1 MNGGASRVPFFLTV
15 FAVLVL
21 VGVVAVASS
30 GSTPTGTDDTRPP
43 SEVIFDTIMSLGM
56 VLLIP
61 GLAILVYGLTQRKAI
76 AKEMASGRYRRTGV
90 LTFVGLM
97 ALLGVM
103 SYFRL
108 RGWESPLA
116 DGPGDAPL
124 PGGAPGVTEPVGE
137 IDARPRTPQFE
148 WIPVLV
154 IVSLAAVGIAAYVL
168 AGRRQRPPLAF
179 DDAVAAEEV
188 ASLLDDSLDD
198 LRAEPDPRRAVIAAY
213 ARLERALGASGLPR
227 RQEETADEY
236 VTRILDSLEVER
248 DAVRTLS
255 DLFRRAKF
263 SHHDVSEAMKA
274 EAIAALARIRDELRA
289 AARRRA
295 EEHSVA
301 LASGSEQAALP

>member
-1 MNGGASRVPFFLTV
+1 MNGGASRVSFALTV

-30 GSTPTGTDDTRPP
+30 GSTPTGSDDTRPP
-43 SEVIFDTIMSLGM
+43 SEVIFNTIMSVGI

-76 AKEMASGRYRRTGV
+76 AKELASGRYRRTGL
-90 LTFVGLM
+90 LTFIGLM
-97 ALLGVM
+97 ALLGVV

-116 DGPGDAPL
+116 DGPSDAPL
-124 PGGAPGVTEPVGE
+124 PRGAPGVTEPGGE
-137 IDARPRTPQFE
+137 VDAVPRNPQFE

-154 IVSLAAVGIAAYVL
+154 IVSLAAIGIAAYVL

-179 DDAVAAEEV
+179 DDAVVAEEV

-236 VTRILDSLEVER
+236 ITRILDSLEVER
-248 DAVRTLS
+248 KPVRTLS
-255 DLFRRAKF
+255 DLFRQAKF
-263 SHHDVSEAMKA
+263 SHHDVSRTMKD
-274 EAIAALARIRDELRA
+274 EAIAALAGIRDELRV
-289 AARRRA
+289 AARRRM
-295 EEHSVA
+295 EERSMP
-301 LASGSEQAALP
+301 LAPESEQAVAT